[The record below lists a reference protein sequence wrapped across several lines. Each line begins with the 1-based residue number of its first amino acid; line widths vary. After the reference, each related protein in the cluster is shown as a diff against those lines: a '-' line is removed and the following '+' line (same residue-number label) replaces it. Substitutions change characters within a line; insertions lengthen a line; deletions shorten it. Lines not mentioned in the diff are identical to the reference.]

1 MPFLLTI
8 VAVICIASS
17 VVLAKLVSDTENWI
31 PANGVIRENEADHR
45 LIIFKVGK
53 GTYTTSNQTAV
64 DLLAHKV
71 GLETNFR
78 PGASKT
84 KIDGI
89 DPEIGRGITIFY
101 NPKNP
106 AEAVVEKGWS
116 LSVIILLL
124 CSTAPFLLTAFAA
137 LNGWET
143 NNNGYDPFNN

>member
-8 VAVICIASS
+8 VAVVCIASS

-31 PANGVIRENEADHR
+31 PANGVIRENEVDHR
-45 LIIFKVGK
+45 LILFNVGN

-84 KIDGI
+84 RYNGV
-89 DPEIGRGITIFY
+89 DPEIGRSITIFY

-116 LSVIILLL
+116 MSVIILMF
-124 CSTAPFLLTAFAA
+124 CTTAPFLLSVFGAI
-137 LNGWET
+137 NGWESPE
-143 NNNGYDPFNN
+143 YDPFNN